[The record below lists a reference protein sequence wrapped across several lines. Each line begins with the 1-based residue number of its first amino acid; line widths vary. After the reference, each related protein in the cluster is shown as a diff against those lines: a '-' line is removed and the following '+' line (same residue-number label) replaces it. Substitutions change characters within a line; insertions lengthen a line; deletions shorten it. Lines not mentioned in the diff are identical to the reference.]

1 MDPEDIELIQKY
13 KQCWPLS
20 IAKFCHQYEINR
32 GNFSQWLLGKRIS
45 RSSSDAVRKWLA
57 SESPLSKPPEE
68 PVYIQSV
75 SLLDA
80 SAKIVDS
87 KYTRLVFVDADGF
100 DSVLV
105 GETPFDVN
113 TSFVLCLLRIN
124 GKSRH
129 VMKFLNAHPDTSVVV
144 KAKTLNKDAADT
156 LMAMASALLDN
167 WLPIDVE
174 FVFAAEDRFVREI
187 MAQLG
192 TMSTRKCAWLSF
204 KDASNR
210 AQLKGDEKRKRT
222 FKYDADFDTLPAL
235 QTLRSAIADGKVILP
250 LQSGDLGRLFPIT
263 DKEKLALNAN
273 CWLQAL
279 NYPGVLTYLG
289 AVLCLSNE
297 STTIYYLD
305 RPTS

>member
-1 MDPEDIELIQKY
+1 MDPEDTQLIQKY
-13 KQCWPLS
+13 KECWPLS
-20 IAKFCHQYEINR
+20 MAKFCHKYEINR

-57 SESPLSKPPEE
+57 SESPSPKAPEE
-68 PVYIQSV
+68 PVDIKPI

-105 GETPFDVN
+105 GEPPFDVN
-113 TSFVLCLLRIN
+113 ASFVLCLLRCN

-167 WLPIDVE
+167 WLPVDVE

-192 TMSTRKCAWLSF
+192 TMSARKCTWLSF

-210 AQLKGDEKRKRT
+210 ARLNDGEKRKRT
-222 FKYDADFDTLPAL
+222 FKYDADFDTLPTLYAL
-235 QTLRSAIADGKVILP
+235 KTAIADGKITLP
-250 LQSGDLGRLFPIT
+250 LQSGDLGRCFPIT
-263 DKEKLALNAN
+263 DKEKLALNTN

-279 NYPGVLTYLG
+279 NYPGVLSYLG
-289 AVLCLSNE
+289 AVLCLSDK

-305 RPTS
+305 RPS